1 MHDMKRKVCS
11 LSLTSRVAKS
21 LPQAAQ
27 VLTADSSSATSHTAV
42 SLRRY
47 ASMSPQQGTQRRV
60 MTDENKRTRSGNP
73 DGESEIAAQQVAL
86 TLTHH
91 VS

>member
-1 MHDMKRKVCS
+1 
-11 LSLTSRVAKS
+11 
-21 LPQAAQ
+21 
-27 VLTADSSSATSHTAV
+27 
-42 SLRRY
+42 
-47 ASMSPQQGTQRRV
+47 MSPQQGTQRRV